1 MLWRARKRG
10 IRNIR
15 HDRIFEL
22 NETKVL
28 QYRVL
33 MNVMINIDEGWNRD
47 RKR

>member
-22 NETKVL
+22 NISFAIQSVNEYNDK
-28 QYRVL
+28 YRWKL
-33 MNVMINIDEGWNRD
+33 E
-47 RKR
+47 